1 MAGKS
6 NIRIITDEVKLSGL
20 LNAEEIDNGII
31 KLEADGSEIDIAQYL
46 KSFDGVDVELSIKK
60 KVETPVYILLNK
72 I

>member
-6 NIRIITDEVKLSGL
+6 NIRIVTDEVKLSGL
-20 LNAEEIDNGII
+20 LNAEEIYNGTI

-60 KVETPVYILLNK
+60 KVETPV
-72 I
+72 

>member
-6 NIRIITDEVKLSGL
+6 NIRIVTDEVKLSGL
-20 LNAEEIDNGII
+20 LNAEEIDNGTI

-60 KVETPVYILLNK
+60 KVETPV
-72 I
+72 

>member
-60 KVETPVYILLNK
+60 KVETPV
-72 I
+72 

>member
-6 NIRIITDEVKLSGL
+6 NIRIVTDEVKLSGL

-60 KVETPVYILLNK
+60 KVETPV
-72 I
+72 

>member
-6 NIRIITDEVKLSGL
+6 NIRIVTDEVKLSGL

-31 KLEADGSEIDIAQYL
+31 KLEADGNEIDIAQYL

-60 KVETPVYILLNK
+60 KVETPVQTY
-72 I
+72 